1 MTRGEY
7 IRSLPDNELPLYLY
21 LNRISKDSLSIR
33 KIAEWVEEEIK
44 PEEEKK

>member
-7 IRSLPDNELPLYLY
+7 IRSLPDEELALYLY
-21 LNRISKDSLSIR
+21 HNKKQTGLGMR
-33 KIAEWVEEEIK
+33 KIAEWVKEEIK